1 MSQSTISTFQLFEMF
16 PDEETARK
24 YLEDRLWPLGAICPQ
39 CKSGTRVIVRPNGF
53 YRCNACKKFTFS
65 IRTGTIFGRSKIPLH
80 KWVYAMYLLVT
91 SRKGNHLYNSLRFE
105 DQIRILESR
114 IDTLESQV

>member
-39 CKSGTRVIVRPNGF
+39 CGLIPRFPKSRHPPR
-53 YRCNACKKFTFS
+53 
-65 IRTGTIFGRSKIPLH
+65 
-80 KWVYAMYLLVT
+80 
-91 SRKGNHLYNSLRFE
+91 
-105 DQIRILESR
+105 LESALKLAVR
-114 IDTLESQV
+114 AAAVAEKHGQSIGYSFRFSPSDIRAMAISVLIQGERHAA

>member
-39 CKSGTRVIVRPNGF
+39 CNSGTRVITR
-53 YRCNACKKFTFS
+53 
-65 IRTGTIFGRSKIPLH
+65 
-80 KWVYAMYLLVT
+80 
-91 SRKGNHLYNSLRFE
+91 
-105 DQIRILESR
+105 
-114 IDTLESQV
+114 